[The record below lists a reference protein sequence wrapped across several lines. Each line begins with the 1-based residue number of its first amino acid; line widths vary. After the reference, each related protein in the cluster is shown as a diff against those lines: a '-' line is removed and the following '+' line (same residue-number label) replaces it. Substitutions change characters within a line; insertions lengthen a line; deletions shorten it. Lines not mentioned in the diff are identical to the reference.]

1 MTSIRQKT
9 STIAGR
15 RPTPA
20 DLERGEI
27 AINLADAKLYTK
39 DQRDQIVELG
49 AAPHQATDAAQG
61 IVELATAA
69 ETTAGTD
76 ATRAVTP
83 AGLKVELDKK
93 APLASPA
100 LTGAPTAPTAAAGT
114 NTTQLATTAFVH
126 AATPD
131 ATEAVK
137 GIVELATAAEV
148 SAGTDST
155 RAITPAGLKTAP
167 SITVND
173 LHVSGKLHAGLAAI
187 PALYDTFTVK
197 LNATTGKTA
206 SAHSRAE
213 AEAGVPFDK
222 LSSALSWLAENA
234 LVKTLSIVYETDIAE
249 TVECVL
255 PVTTT
260 DFSINGNGHTH
271 TTTGGNDV
279 NGVVAQSDVKI
290 EELTVRAPKI
300 AWHQGSHTLTVASG
314 KTARFASSTN
324 SSFGALRGG
333 FGVAGSVTVDG
344 TVVTNGV
351 DAYVTGTL
359 TVNQSSGAMAAVV
372 AESASFRIVGG
383 TVNTAGAG
391 KKISIRRACTN
402 FEQKGTLSGGAVVEW
417 PSRFK
422 ASSGSPHYQ
431 GYSID
436 PATGLIQQWGTI
448 WTAAGGAQAVL
459 TLPLAFPKEVLHW
472 GLSPK
477 HNGVAFKLGGN
488 MSLTAVSVVSEN
500 GPYAISYH
508 ALGY

>member
-1 MTSIRQKT
+1 M
-9 STIAGR
+9 STFND
-15 RPTPA
+15 A
-20 DLERGEI
+20 DLFAVQRGTQTHKVTWKSI
-27 AINLADAKLYTK
+27 KDGVPFPHALLYQGVAD
-39 DQRDQIVELG
+39 
-49 AAPHQATDAAQG
+49 P
-61 IVELATAA
+61 ATAVPA
-69 ETTAGTD
+69 PAGGLK
-76 ATRAVTP
+76 AGMVYVLSP
-83 AGLKVELDKK
+83 AGLIHTSWTGIGGEHANDGQLAVWEGAKWEL
-93 APLASPA
+93 AGQ
-100 LTGAPTAPTAAAGT
+100 GAP
-114 NTTQLATTAFVH
+114 V
-126 AATPD
+126 PD

-206 SAHSRAE
+206 STHSRAE

-300 AWHQGSHTLTVASG
+300 AWHQNSHTLTVVSG

-333 FGVAGSVTVDG
+333 FGVVGSVTVDG

-359 TVNQSSGAMAAVV
+359 TVNQSSGAVAAVV

-391 KKISIRRACTN
+391 KKISIGRACTN